1 MYIKL
6 LDNQALTYF
15 REDFFYLKELTQN
28 VSFQPLS
35 ENENKEFKTLF
46 YILGNSKNNTLKV
59 LRFDF
64 DFEKSILTIENKKS
78 FNIVDNYEFTI
89 KKSKGNNILANGG
102 IRGIYKFIFESMNIE
117 KSAFSSWTFH
127 ALNGLIKKY

>member
-102 IRGIYKFIFESMNIE
+102 IRGIYKFIFDSMNLDS
-117 KSAFSSWTFH
+117 SAFASWTFH

>member
-46 YILGNSKNNTLKV
+46 YIFGNSKNNTLKV
-59 LRFDF
+59 LRLDF
-64 DFEKSILTIENKKS
+64 DFEKSILTIDNKKS
-78 FNIVDNYEFTI
+78 FNIVANYEFTV
-89 KKSKGNNILANGG
+89 KKSRGNNILANGG
-102 IRGIYKFIFESMNIE
+102 IKGIYEFIFESMNIE
-117 KSAFSSWTFH
+117 KSAFSSWTFY